1 MVEVPSQLKARML
14 ILQIVVGFC
23 FADYHE
29 GTGQILSIEIRSH
42 STNEWRQ
49 FSFGV
54 VAIQT
59 NAIAVGVLLLD
70 PTNEITNE
78 V

>member
-1 MVEVPSQLKARML
+1 VIEVTSQLKARVL

-23 FADYHE
+23 FADYHK
-29 GTGQILSIEIRSH
+29 GAVQILCIEIRSH
-42 STNEWRQ
+42 STHKGRQ
-49 FSFGV
+49 LALGV

-59 NAIAVGVLLLD
+59 KAVTVGVLLLD
-70 PTNEITNE
+70 PTNEITNQ